1 MKQTLTRIV
10 FVLAL
15 VVLSTACR
23 RSVENPAP
31 VADNEVITT
40 VRLTLINTAN
50 ATDVRSATW
59 RQLDV
64 RGINP
69 PDTSA
74 ALFTLSQNSS
84 YNVVVQVLNESV
96 NPPDDK
102 STELDNESY
111 EHLFVHQPSPVQSS
125 AGVIVPGTPVNA
137 TNFLRLTVSNQN
149 LDNGTPQR
157 TYGRT
162 ARYTT
167 TTASTG
173 RLRLVLRHQP
183 GNKDGTYAP
192 GSTDAD
198 VSFRV
203 TIQ

>member
-1 MKQTLTRIV
+1 MKQTIFL
-10 FVLAL
+10 F
-15 VVLSTACR
+15 VVLLAATACR
-23 RSVENPAP
+23 RNVEDPAP
-31 VADNEVITT
+31 VVDNEVITT
-40 VRLTLINTAN
+40 VRLTLTNTAN
-50 ATDVRSATW
+50 AADVRTATW

-69 PDTSA
+69 PDTSQ
-74 ALFTLSQNSS
+74 ALFTLPANSS
-84 YNVVVQVLNESV
+84 YNVTVQILDESKT
-96 NPPDDK
+96 PAEDK
-102 STELDNESY
+102 SPEIDAESK
-111 EHLFVHQPSPVQSS
+111 EHLFAHQPSPVQTS

-137 TNFLRLTVSNQN
+137 TGWLRLTVSNQN

-173 RLRLVLRHQP
+173 RLRIVLRHQP
-183 GNKDGTYAP
+183 TGKDGTYAP

-198 VSFRV
+198 ASFRV